1 MPDSPA
7 GPPKH
12 SFSLLFEQW
21 SPLVLALLGGL
32 LLFAF
37 SDRISE
43 EFTSGRW
50 KSHGLYGAIFGWA
63 AIQTGFAFAVYGF
76 VVGKSDGFI
85 AALRGTRAMRLFI
98 GYIKRAIYSGF
109 ILTFATIPL
118 IVTEPDLTSGDS
130 WGYRA
135 VAIWFA
141 VFLWSFLA
149 FLRLAF
155 NFGKIVSVPD
165 KHFNGA

>member
-1 MPDSPA
+1 MPDNQQNDS
-7 GPPKH
+7 KL

-21 SPLVLALLGGL
+21 SPLGFALVGGF
-32 LLFAF
+32 LLFVF
-37 SDRISE
+37 SGGISG
-43 EFTSGRW
+43 EFASGRW
-50 KSHGLYGAIFGWA
+50 KSQGLYGAIFGWA

-118 IVTEPDLTSGDS
+118 IVTEPGLISGDS

-135 VAIWFA
+135 VAVWFTI
-141 VFLWSFLA
+141 FLWSFLA